1 METLRKRIRVKTD
14 VKEPIPLNDSLE
26 NQPLSP
32 VARMFHEPDSNVYII
47 AIIGGKTKINPEVV
61 KERLPH
67 TLLRHPRFSSLQV
80 ADEKNGG
87 RLIWVPTK
95 VNLDDHVI
103 VPELDPNS
111 NDSPDKFVE
120 DYVSNLS
127 KNRIK
132 MSMPMWDLHLLN
144 LKTSDAE
151 SVGVFRIHHS
161 LGDGASLMSL
171 FLASTQK
178 VSNPEELPTLPLF
191 KKVNFSNSSGGFWGK
206 LIKLWL
212 VMSLFW
218 NTLVDVVM
226 FLATAFKLL
235 GDTKTPLKGTLETG
249 SNPRRIV
256 HRSVCFDDIK
266 LVRNAMGSTIN
277 DVMLG
282 ITQAALS
289 RYLNRKYGESNKIDE
304 GSSERSNNLPNNI
317 CLRATFFINIR
328 PIPGIPELADM
339 MKKGTKA
346 KWGNQIGYL
355 IYPFTIGLRDN
366 PLDYLREAKATMDR
380 KKKSLEAL
388 FSYFFAK
395 YFLKFCGMKLASFP
409 SQTTLWFSNMPGPQE
424 EISFYGHP
432 VAYLAP
438 SCYGQPN
445 GLMIHVVG
453 YANKMTF
460 VLSVDDGIIPD
471 PHQLCDDLE
480 ESLRIIKRAVITGG
494 LVKKDVN

>member
-1 METLRKRIRVKTD
+1 METLRKRIRVKAD
-14 VKEPIPLNDSLE
+14 VKEPIPLNDSGE

-80 ADEKNGG
+80 
-87 RLIWVPTK
+87 
-95 VNLDDHVI
+95 NLDDHVI

-111 NDSPDKFVE
+111 IDSPDKFVE
-120 DYVSNLS
+120 DYISNLS

-178 VSNPEELPTLPLF
+178 VSNPEEPPTLPMF

-206 LIKLWL
+206 LIQLWL

-235 GDTKTPLKGTLETG
+235 GDTKTPLKGTLGTG

-266 LVRNAMGSTIN
+266 LVRNAM
-277 DVMLG
+277 
-282 ITQAALS
+282 
-289 RYLNRKYGESNKIDE
+289 
-304 GSSERSNNLPNNI
+304 RSGRVTRL
-317 CLRATFFINIR
+317 T
-328 PIPGIPELADM
+328 
-339 MKKGTKA
+339 
-346 KWGNQIGYL
+346 
-355 IYPFTIGLRDN
+355 RDHQK
-366 PLDYLREAKATMDR
+366 E
-380 KKKSLEAL
+380 
-388 FSYFFAK
+388 
-395 YFLKFCGMKLASFP
+395 LASFP
-409 SQTTLWFSNMPGPQE
+409 SQTTLRFSNMPGPQE

-480 ESLRIIKRAVITGG
+480 ESLRIIKRAFVTGG

>member
-80 ADEKNGG
+80 
-87 RLIWVPTK
+87 
-95 VNLDDHVI
+95 NLDDHVI

-111 NDSPDKFVE
+111 IDSPDKFVE

-235 GDTKTPLKGTLETG
+235 GDTKTPLKGTLGTG

-266 LVRNAMGSTIN
+266 LVRNAMGS
-277 DVMLG
+277 V
-282 ITQAALS
+282 
-289 RYLNRKYGESNKIDE
+289 RESNKIDE

-328 PIPGIPELADM
+328 PIPGIP
-339 MKKGTKA
+339 
-346 KWGNQIGYL
+346 
-355 IYPFTIGLRDN
+355 
-366 PLDYLREAKATMDR
+366 
-380 KKKSLEAL
+380 
-388 FSYFFAK
+388 
-395 YFLKFCGMKLASFP
+395 LASFP

>member
-80 ADEKNGG
+80 
-87 RLIWVPTK
+87 
-95 VNLDDHVI
+95 NLDDHVI

-111 NDSPDKFVE
+111 IDSPDKFVE

-191 KKVNFSNSSGGFWGK
+191 KKVNFSNSCGGFWGK

-235 GDTKTPLKGTLETG
+235 GDTKTPLKGTLGTG

-266 LVRNAMGSTIN
+266 LVRNAMGS
-277 DVMLG
+277 V
-282 ITQAALS
+282 
-289 RYLNRKYGESNKIDE
+289 RKSNKIDE

-346 KWGNQIGYL
+346 KWGNEIGYL

-480 ESLRIIKRAVITGG
+480 ESLRIIKSAVTTEG